1 MAIKV
6 SDKRQRK
13 RTKVRQTLSNYFPM
27 SFKGWIV
34 YVLSMLTACAMS
46 TLMRNAPSTDVYV
59 PLIFV
64 LAVLIT
70 AIMTEGYFYGIL
82 ASVTSV
88 VAVNWAFTYP
98 YMKINFSIYGYPL
111 TFLTMLAV
119 GCAVSTL
126 TSRLKEQEK
135 IKTESER
142 EKTRANLLR
151 AISHDLRT
159 PLTSISGSIGVVLDD
174 DGNLT
179 GEQKRE
185 LLAGAKTDAEWL
197 CRMVENLLSITRM
210 SDGQTGTLKIQDE
223 MLEEVISETVI
234 NFKKR
239 NPDIKVSV
247 SVPETLFFV
256 KMDAMLIE
264 QVLLNLMDNA
274 VIHGG
279 TTKEVTISV
288 TEEDGFAGVTV
299 RDDGKGIEP
308 KLLDH
313 LFDGSLPFAGVQS
326 DDSTRCMGIG
336 LSVCKTIIQ
345 AHGGTI
351 TADNSPQGGAEFKF
365 TLPMGGQ
372 EEYEYPG

>member
-13 RTKVRQTLSNYFPM
+13 RTKGRQTLSNYFPM

-159 PLTSISGSIGVVLDD
+159 PPTSISGSIGVVLDD
-174 DGNLT
+174 DGSLT

-210 SDGQTGTLKIQDE
+210 SGEQARIEKE
-223 MLEEVISETVI
+223 CEAAEEIVA
-234 NFKKR
+234 
-239 NPDIKVSV
+239 VSV
-247 SVPETLFFV
+247 SKFSRRFPEIHVSVEVPDEVLLV
-256 KMDAMLIE
+256 PMDATLIR
-264 QVLLNLMDNA
+264 QVIMNLLENA
-274 VIHGG
+274 AIHGRG
-279 TTKEVTISV
+279 V
-288 TEEDGFAGVTV
+288 TEISFRVSREGDCACFSISDNGV
-299 RDDGKGIEP
+299 GIPSE
-308 KLLDH
+308 KLPTIFSGGLSGVSH
-313 LFDGSLPFAGVQS
+313 NNFDMKKN
-326 DDSTRCMGIG
+326 MGIG
-336 LSVCKTIIQ
+336 LSVCSTIVK
-345 AHGGTI
+345 AHGGTM
-351 TADNSPQGGAEFKF
+351 TAENLESGGACFRF
-365 TLPMGGQ
+365 YLPM
-372 EEYEYPG
+372 EEGLNSEIEG

>member
-174 DGNLT
+174 DGSLT

-223 MLEEVISETVI
+223 MLEEVISEDGTES
-234 NFKKR
+234 KT
-239 NPDIKVSV
+239 PDGYNDPEKVNRDLQYA
-247 SVPETLFFV
+247 PENIV
-256 KMDAMLIE
+256 KADRTGESTA
-264 QVLLNLMDNA
+264 D
-274 VIHGG
+274 
-279 TTKEVTISV
+279 
-288 TEEDGFAGVTV
+288 VTV
-299 RDDGKGIEP
+299 RDTVIAPDPNAPVI
-308 KLLDH
+308 
-313 LFDGSLPFAGVQS
+313 S
-326 DDSTRCMGIG
+326 
-336 LSVCKTIIQ
+336 
-345 AHGGTI
+345 
-351 TADNSPQGGAEFKF
+351 
-365 TLPMGGQ
+365 
-372 EEYEYPG
+372 